1 LKKGE
6 EKNTVHF
13 FFAELLRRAPAS
25 DGEKLEKT
33 FSTAWARGQQKSFL
47 IFLQVAPSRQKKKS
61 SLQITRRC
69 LTLVN
74 TIYK

>member
-1 LKKGE
+1 MSRRLKKGE

-33 FSTAWARGQQKSFL
+33 FSTAWARGQQKSSL
-47 IFLQVAPSRQKKKS
+47 TVLQ
-61 SLQITRRC
+61 
-69 LTLVN
+69 
-74 TIYK
+74 